1 VNRRTRE
8 ETGDGDGFEIID
20 SGDFEEDGNPG
31 HWVRRIFHFKRKIP
45 GWLRWVVPEKYAHI
59 HEDNRNAFPH
69 TVTKFHL
76 EGMEFFLLHTE
87 TRHVVYERGMEIPD
101 NLVRLEPE
109 DLAIREVVYLD
120 LLNGPVNKREFDL
133 HGFSCPDAGIGE
145 LTAPK
150 GGKKDDATIPEWVNF
165 YEGPVTLVVK
175 IVKFNFQWKG
185 VQTAVE
191 SLVAKSVFYSTY
203 LDTHR
208 AMVKWSPIWCKMTLE
223 EVWNM
228 ERQIKDQLS
237 QQEFD
242 K

>member
-1 VNRRTRE
+1 
-8 ETGDGDGFEIID
+8 
-20 SGDFEEDGNPG
+20 
-31 HWVRRIFHFKRKIP
+31 
-45 GWLRWVVPEKYAHI
+45 
-59 HEDNRNAFPH
+59 
-69 TVTKFHL
+69 
-76 EGMEFFLLHTE
+76 
-87 TRHVVYERGMEIPD
+87 MEIPD

-109 DLAIREVVYLD
+109 DLTIREVVYLD

-133 HGFSCPDAGIGE
+133 HGFSCPEAGISE

-150 GGKKDDATIPEWVNF
+150 KAKNSDTTIPEWVNF
-165 YEGPVTLVVK
+165 YEGPITLVVK
-175 IVKFNFQWKG
+175 IVKFNFHWKG
-185 VQTAVE
+185 IQTAVE
-191 SLVAKSVFYSTY
+191 ALVARNTFYSTY

-208 AMVKWSPIWCKMTLE
+208 AMVTWSPIWCKMTLE